1 MKKELI
7 NYLYNEVEK
16 LSERFTLQEE
26 KIKKLEN
33 LIKNKDE
40 QINYLKEELRDLIN
54 KVEQFNSL
62 FNDLPFYNGIIE
74 DEESSRKTDFN
85 TINEKDLE

>member
-62 FNDLPFYNGIIE
+62 FNELPIYNGIIE
-74 DEESSRKTDFN
+74 DEENNRKIDFN